1 MGTQAFHVFF
11 IFLSLRFTFF
21 FSPLSIKNDKTKV
34 IVFVFY
40 CITKK
45 INVEIDIVHLNPR
58 VQETRRLLLV
68 LLILL
73 QRNSIR
79 PFYVHR
85 VPLSLVCSDVRPVFL
100 IYSAVSSHEEGAVGA
115 QQIVR
120 VSVIF
125 CFLVKLARHFK
136 LTREIV
142 DSSDVIQV
150 VVDTD

>member
-68 LLILL
+68 LILL
-73 QRNSIR
+73 QRNSMR

-100 IYSAVSSHEEGAVGA
+100 IHSAVSSHEEGAVGA

-136 LTREIV
+136 FTREIV
-142 DSSDVIQV
+142 YSSDVIQV
-150 VVDTD
+150 VVDTY